1 MNDASKI
8 RINKYLAERQICSRR
23 EADVLIKAG
32 LVFINGSRAEL
43 GDKVASDDK
52 VKVKGTSASGS
63 GKTKNLVYIA
73 YNKPIGIVTHS
84 KRENEEDILS
94 IIDIEPEINRELF
107 PVGRL
112 DKASH
117 GLIILTNDGRVT
129 NPLLNPEAKHE
140 KEYLIKT
147 AEPLK
152 DRHIRKL
159 GSGVNI
165 EGYMTKPARVKQ
177 MGQSQFSIIIS
188 EGKRHQIRRMCA
200 AMGLTVIDLERTR
213 IMNIRLGKLKE
224 GQYRYIEGGELS
236 KFLSSLELK

>member
-1 MNDASKI
+1 MEDKKT
-8 RINKYLAERQICSRR
+8 RINKYLADKGICSRR
-23 EADVLIKAG
+23 EADALIKAG
-32 LVFINGSRAEL
+32 LVFINGKRAEL
-43 GDKVASDDK
+43 GDKVGDSDK
-52 VKVKGTSASGS
+52 VEVKSTSPTGS
-63 GKTKNLVYIA
+63 GKAKNLVYIA
-73 YNKPIGIVTHS
+73 YNKPIGIVTHTP
-84 KRENEEDILS
+84 RENEEDILN
-94 IIDIEPEINRELF
+94 IIDIEPEIKRELF

-140 KEYLIKT
+140 KEYLVKT

-165 EGYMTKPARVKQ
+165 EGYMTKPAKIKQ
-177 MGQSQFSIIIS
+177 MGQSQFSITLS

-200 AMGLTVIDLERTR
+200 AMGLTVIDLERIR
-213 IMNIRLGKLKE
+213 IMNIRLGKLQE

-236 KFLSSLELK
+236 KFLSSLDLK